1 MCRVDSSFLKKEL
14 KKNIFRKTNAISYIY
29 ILSVLIDMVI
39 EQAIR
44 ITPESYRKLK
54 IAAAYR
60 KMTLK
65 ALIDELAA
73 QFDGIQI
80 TIGEDDK
87 KRQGGK

>member
-44 ITPESYRKLK
+44 ITPEAYRKLK